1 MSVTFNL
8 PDLGE
13 GLPEAEIVTWHVSEG
28 QRVDVDQPLLS
39 VETAKAV
46 VDVPSP
52 YTGRIVRL
60 HARPGDTVET
70 GKPLVDFDLPAQDA
84 PARPAASQDASGA
97 APSNQG
103 MVVGHMASRSEEFVD
118 RAIVG
123 TSRRSAQD
131 RGRVRAAPAVR
142 MLAKRLGVELSA
154 CKATGRHGLIS
165 VDDVLALTTLSKQR
179 SPAVAGLTDADRLR
193 GPRKAM
199 AQSMSLS
206 RDEIAMCTI
215 FDDADIDVWKG
226 RDDITVRLIRAIVAG
241 VKAEPGLNALFDPAG
256 PARKVMEHVH
266 LAMAVDTSEG
276 LLVPVLRDV
285 GTQSAQQL
293 RAALDDIKVRT
304 RNRTVTPE
312 EMRDY
317 TFTLSNFG
325 TLAGRYATPL
335 VVPPTVAI
343 LGAGKIQRD
352 VVAGAT
358 APEIHIRLPLSLTF
372 DHRCITG
379 GEACRFLAAVLADL
393 QKANL
398 QRSPNRRKARTRV
411 VIPFWCGVMRV
422 ILLRYAPHQ
431 QFAVWR
437 H

>member
-1 MSVTFNL
+1 MSITFNL

-13 GLPEAEIVTWHVSEG
+13 GLPEAEIVSWHVTEG
-28 QRVDVDQPLLS
+28 QRVEVDQPLLS

-52 YTGRIVRL
+52 YSGRIVRL
-60 HARPGDTVET
+60 YAKPGDTVET
-70 GKPLVDFDLPAQDA
+70 GKPLVDFDLPSASAA
-84 PARPAASQDASGA
+84 P

-103 MVVGHMASRSEEFVD
+103 MVVGHMATRNEEFVD

-123 TSRRSAQD
+123 SSRRSTRD
-131 RGRVRAAPAVR
+131 RVRAAPAVR
-142 MLAKRLGVELSA
+142 MLAKRLGVDLSA

-165 VDDVLALTTLSKQR
+165 VDDVLALANVSNKQR
-179 SPAVAGLTDADRLR
+179 APAVAGLTDADRLR

-199 AQSMSLS
+199 SQSMSLS

-226 RDDITVRLIRAIVAG
+226 RDDITVRLIRAIAAG
-241 VKAEPGLNALFDPAG
+241 AKAEPSLNALFDPAG
-256 PARKVMEHVH
+256 PARKVMEQVD
-266 LAMAVDTSEG
+266 LAIAVDTDGG
-276 LLVPVLRDV
+276 LIVPVLRDV
-285 GTQSAQQL
+285 GAKSPQQL
-293 RAALDDIKVRT
+293 RAGLDDIKQRT
-304 RNRTVTPE
+304 RNRTIAPE

-343 LGAGKIQRD
+343 LGAGKLQRD
-352 VVAGAT
+352 VVAGQS
-358 APEIHIRLPLSLTF
+358 APEIHVRLPLSLTF

-379 GEACRFLAAVLADL
+379 GEACRFLAAVITDL
-393 QKANL
+393 QL
-398 QRSPNRRKARTRV
+398 PR
-411 VIPFWCGVMRV
+411 
-422 ILLRYAPHQ
+422 
-431 QFAVWR
+431 
-437 H
+437 

>member
-1 MSVTFNL
+1 MSITFNL

-13 GLPEAEIVTWHVSEG
+13 GLPEAEIVTWHVAEG
-28 QRVDVDQPLLS
+28 QSVDVDQPLLS

-52 YTGRIVRL
+52 YSGRIVRL
-60 HARPGDTVET
+60 HAKPGDTVET
-70 GKPLVDFDLPAQDA
+70 GKPLVDFDLPSQGAAAA
-84 PARPAASQDASGA
+84 PA
-97 APSNQG
+97 SNQG
-103 MVVGHMASRSEEFVD
+103 MVVGHMATRNEEFVD

-123 TSRRSAQD
+123 SARRTTRD
-131 RGRVRAAPAVR
+131 RVRAAPAVR
-142 MLAKRLGVELSA
+142 MLAKRLGIELSA

-165 VDDVLALTTLSKQR
+165 VDDVLALANVSNKQR
-179 SPAVAGLTDADRLR
+179 APAVAGLTDADRLR

-199 AQSMSLS
+199 SQSMSLS

-226 RDDITVRLIRAIVAG
+226 RDDITVRLIRAIAAG
-241 VKAEPGLNALFDPAG
+241 AKAEPSLNALFDPAG
-256 PARKVMEHVH
+256 PARKVMEHVD
-266 LAMAVDTSEG
+266 LAIAVDTDGG
-276 LLVPVLRDV
+276 LIVPVLRDI
-285 GTQSAQQL
+285 GARSAQQL
-293 RAALDDIKVRT
+293 RASLDDIKQRT
-304 RNRTVTPE
+304 RSRTIAPE

-343 LGAGKIQRD
+343 LGAGKLQRD

-358 APEIHIRLPLSLTF
+358 APEIHVRLPLSLTF

-379 GEACRFLAAVLADL
+379 GEACRFLAAVIADL
-393 QKANL
+393 QL
-398 QRSPNRRKARTRV
+398 PN
-411 VIPFWCGVMRV
+411 
-422 ILLRYAPHQ
+422 
-431 QFAVWR
+431 
-437 H
+437 

>member
-1 MSVTFNL
+1 MSITFNL

-52 YTGRIVRL
+52 YSGQIVRL
-60 HARPGDTVET
+60 HAQPGDTVQT
-70 GKPLVDFDLPAQDA
+70 GKPLVDFDLPSSDQ
-84 PARPAASQDASGA
+84 SVVTSHQS
-97 APSNQG
+97 PSNEG
-103 MVVGHMASRSEEFVD
+103 MVVGHMASRSEEFVEH
-118 RAIVG
+118 AIVG
-123 TSRRSAQD
+123 RSRPATRD
-131 RGRVRAAPAVR
+131 RVRAAPAVR
-142 MLAKRLGVELSA
+142 MLAKRLGVELAA

-165 VDDVLALTTLSKQR
+165 VEDVLAVADLAKTRQR
-179 SPAVAGLTDADRLR
+179 APAVAGLTDADRLR

-215 FDDADIDVWKG
+215 FDDADIDVWKD
-226 RDDITVRLIRAIVAG
+226 RDDITIRVIRAIAAG
-241 VKAEPGLNALFDPAG
+241 VKAEPSLNALFDPAG
-256 PARKVMEHVH
+256 PSRKLIDAVH
-266 LAMAVDTSEG
+266 LAIAVDTGEG

-285 GTQSAQQL
+285 GNQSPSQL
-293 RAALDDIKVRT
+293 RAMLNDVKERT
-304 RNRTVTPE
+304 RSRSITPE

-343 LGAGKIQRD
+343 LGAGKLQRD

-358 APEIHIRLPLSLTF
+358 APEIHVRLPLSLTF

-379 GEACRFLAAVLADL
+379 GEACRFLAAVIADL
-393 QKANL
+393 Q
-398 QRSPNRRKARTRV
+398 QPN
-411 VIPFWCGVMRV
+411 
-422 ILLRYAPHQ
+422 
-431 QFAVWR
+431 
-437 H
+437 